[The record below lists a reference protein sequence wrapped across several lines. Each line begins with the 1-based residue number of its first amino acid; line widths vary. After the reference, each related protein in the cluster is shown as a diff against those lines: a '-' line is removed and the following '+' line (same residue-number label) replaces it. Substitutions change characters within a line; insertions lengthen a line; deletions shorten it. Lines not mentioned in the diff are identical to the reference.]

1 MYVCLFI
8 PDPVGP
14 MIQHHVQEK
23 YMQSPQVAHCGTVL
37 RGTSSKSVSMQAS
50 QISSQEVRTRSM
62 FEVRRLNMNTPH
74 SDATTTRQTAT
85 HGTRQTITPDNVQMT
100 LPANQSESNIA
111 SRART
116 HTCYA
121 ICSSNVQLSE
131 ALGRTCLPVAHGP
144 TVYAHQSVTLVHPAS
159 SPVSA
164 KLLERVALSCFGVC
178 SRIASNVYAHS
189 TCNLVVFTA

>member
-1 MYVCLFI
+1 
-8 PDPVGP
+8 
-14 MIQHHVQEK
+14 
-23 YMQSPQVAHCGTVL
+23 
-37 RGTSSKSVSMQAS
+37 
-50 QISSQEVRTRSM
+50 
-62 FEVRRLNMNTPH
+62 MNKPH

-85 HGTRQTITPDNVQMT
+85 HGPQQAISPDNVQMT

-121 ICSSNVQLSE
+121 ICSSNVQLRE
-131 ALGRTCLPVAHGP
+131 ALGQTCLPVAHGP

-164 KLLERVALSCFGVC
+164 KLLELVALSCFGVC

-189 TCNLVVFTA
+189 TCNLVVFTASVMPPVDSIRRESHAATQDVFQQVLTQIVKSGKVKNCKFANREYVSA